1 MEHAKEVEEDLLNTL
16 EESGNEVLEL
26 KSKLQH
32 TAQEVTERE
41 RTAYEVIYQYIY
53 IVDYSVFNISAVLF
67 SPLTMLYKSLC
78 RIW

>member
-67 SPLTMLYKSLC
+67 SPLTMLYNEIAL
-78 RIW
+78 

>member
-67 SPLTMLYKSLC
+67 SPLTMLYIEIAL
-78 RIW
+78 